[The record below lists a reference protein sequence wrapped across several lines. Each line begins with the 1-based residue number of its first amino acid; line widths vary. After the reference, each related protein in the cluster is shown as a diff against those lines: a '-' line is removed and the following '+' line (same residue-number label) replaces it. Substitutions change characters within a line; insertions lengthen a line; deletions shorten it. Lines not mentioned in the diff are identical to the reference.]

1 MIILSPTFSPSVA
14 MVTMS
19 SPGDGESVR
28 EDALAV
34 LAVEW
39 REGSGDLGTGT
50 GKEREGSSN
59 DRKPA
64 YSDHHQC
71 HFYRQFFLG
80 QKLHAL
86 RDLFGG
92 TLPPATISLTN
103 LSTYGLYCLACILMV
118 EGTPPELAVLQRRH
132 QYLHTAS
139 TSRWLTQRSL
149 YPITNLLVLV
159 QGTVGVR

>member
-64 YSDHHQC
+64 YSDHQKC
-71 HFYRQFFLG
+71 HFYRRFSLG
-80 QKLHAL
+80 HKMHAL
-86 RDLFGG
+86 RDLSGG
-92 TLPPATISLTN
+92 
-103 LSTYGLYCLACILMV
+103 G
-118 EGTPPELAVLQRRH
+118 Q
-132 QYLHTAS
+132 
-139 TSRWLTQRSL
+139 
-149 YPITNLLVLV
+149 
-159 QGTVGVR
+159 